1 MVVVLLY
8 VDDII
13 LTSSNYDEVVC
24 LQDELSLRFE
34 MKNLGELGTFLGL
47 QIENFDK
54 GLFVSQIN
62 YAKKLVEKFGMTDGK
77 KSYTPLD
84 VNPRLSRDEG
94 TCLPDPR
101 PYRALVRSLIYLTIT
116 RPDIA
121 YAVGVILVYYMRK
134 MRNLSCKDMH
144 MLTLL
149 KIETIEGPHLG
160 LFFFVETLVYL
171 GVIGNKD
178 RYPCLQQKRN
188 TNHQLTQHRSAY
200 GFVDSWRIFMS
211 SLIIQFLYMEII

>member
-13 LTSSNYDEVVC
+13 LTGSNYDEVAR

-34 MKNLGELGTFLGL
+34 MKKLGELRTFLGL

-62 YAKKLVEKFGMTDGK
+62 YAKKLVENFGMIDGK

-101 PYRALVRSLIYLTIT
+101 PYRALVGSLIYLTIT

-121 YAVGVILVYYMRK
+121 YAVGVILVYPTKK
-134 MRNLSCKDMH
+134 MQNSSCKDMQ
-144 MLTLL
+144 MMTLL
-149 KIETIEGPHLG
+149 EIETIEGPHLG
-160 LFFFVETLVYL
+160 LFFFVETLAYL
-171 GVIGNKD
+171 GVAENKD
-178 RYPCLQQKRN
+178 WYPYLQQKQN
-188 TNHQLTQHRSAY
+188 TKHQLTQHRSAY
-200 GFVDSWRIFMS
+200 GFVDSRRIFMS
-211 SLIIQFLYMEII
+211 SLISRFLSMEII

>member
-8 VDDII
+8 VDAII
-13 LTSSNYDEVVC
+13 LTGSNYDEVAR

-34 MKNLGELGTFLGL
+34 IKKLGELGTFL
-47 QIENFDK
+47 
-54 GLFVSQIN
+54 IN

-101 PYRALVRSLIYLTIT
+101 LYRALVGSLIYLTIT
-116 RPDIA
+116 RSDIA
-121 YAVGVILVYYMRK
+121 YAVGVILVYSTKK
-134 MRNLSCKDMH
+134 MQNSSCKDIQ

-149 KIETIEGPHLG
+149 EIETIEGPHMG
-160 LFFFVETLVYL
+160 LFFFVKILAYL
-171 GVIGNKD
+171 GVADNKD
-178 RYPCLQQKRN
+178 RYPYLQQKQN
-188 TNHQLTQHRSAY
+188 TKYQLTQHRSAY
-200 GFVDSWRIFMS
+200 GFVDSGRILMS
-211 SLIIQFLYMEII
+211 SLISRFLSIEII

>member
-1 MVVVLLY
+1 
-8 VDDII
+8 
-13 LTSSNYDEVVC
+13 
-24 LQDELSLRFE
+24 
-34 MKNLGELGTFLGL
+34 MKKLGELGTFLGL

-62 YAKKLVEKFGMTDGK
+62 YAKKLVENFGMTDGK

-94 TCLPDPR
+94 TCLPNPH
-101 PYRALVRSLIYLTIT
+101 PYRALVGSLIYLTIT

-121 YAVGVILVYYMRK
+121 YAVGV
-134 MRNLSCKDMH
+134 

-149 KIETIEGPHLG
+149 EIKTIEGPHLG
-160 LFFFVETLVYL
+160 LFFFVETLAYL
-171 GVIGNKD
+171 GVVGNKD
-178 RYPCLQQKRN
+178 WYPCLQKKRN
-188 TNHQLTQHRSAY
+188 TKHQLTQHKSAY
-200 GFVDSWRIFMS
+200 GIVDFGKIFMS

>member
-13 LTSSNYDEVVC
+13 LTGSNYDEVAR
-24 LQDELSLRFE
+24 LQDELSLRFK
-34 MKNLGELGTFLGL
+34 MKKL
-47 QIENFDK
+47 

-62 YAKKLVEKFGMTDGK
+62 YAKKLVEKFGMNDGK

-84 VNPRLSRDEG
+84 VNPRLSQDEG

-101 PYRALVRSLIYLTIT
+101 PYRALVGSLIYMTIT

-121 YAVGVILVYYMRK
+121 YAVGVILVYYTKK
-134 MRNLSCKDMH
+134 MQNLSCKDMQ

-149 KIETIEGPHLG
+149 EIETIEGPHLG
-160 LFFFVETLVYL
+160 LFFFVETLAYL
-171 GVIGNKD
+171 GVVGNKD
-178 RYPCLQQKRN
+178 QYHCLQTEAEYKTSTHASQECIWLRR
-188 TNHQLTQHRSAY
+188 L
-200 GFVDSWRIFMS
+200 
-211 SLIIQFLYMEII
+211 